1 MISSKRSASI
11 LRIRRLEEALA
22 KVEWARAQRAVLQA
36 ELELEDAEGELS
48 GAVWETETISAR
60 EVLFQAESHGG
71 GHQKVVRLGARL
83 GERQQEELVE
93 REIWQGAK
101 QRHEGVERLHDKA
114 VITEETERLLVE
126 QNLMDDVTSA
136 RFNRR

>member
-22 KVEWARAQRAVLQA
+22 KAEWARTQRAVLQA

-48 GAVWETETISAR
+48 AAVWGSVTLTATEVQYLAG
-60 EVLFQAESHGG
+60 SHQG
-71 GHQKVVRLGARL
+71 GHQKVLRLSGRLGAC
-83 GERQQEELVE
+83 QEAEAAE

-114 VITEETERLLVE
+114 VVTEETERLLVE

>member
-1 MISSKRSASI
+1 VISSKRSASI

-22 KVEWARAQRAVLQA
+22 KMEWARTQRAVLQA
-36 ELELEDAEGELS
+36 ENELEGAQGVLS
-48 GAVWETETISAR
+48 EATWETETLTAN
-60 EVLFQAESHGG
+60 EVQYLAASHRG
-71 GHQKVVRLGARL
+71 GHQKVVRLGEHL
-83 GERQQEELVE
+83 GECQQEELVE
-93 REIWQGAK
+93 REIWQGTK

-114 VITEETERLLVE
+114 VITEEAERLLGE